1 MASALA
7 GRGTRRFKIRL
18 FVMIASEIPEPTGFA
33 RLVADIREIVREQRE
48 SYELLLQMAR
58 RDLLLRYKQT
68 AMGFGG
74 AVSMP
79 VLNMI
84 IFSMIF
90 TRVVRLDTDLPYPIF
105 AYAGLLPW
113 NFFASSLRFAAES
126 LTRNTPLVTKVYFP
140 REVLPFSAV
149 LVSLVDFGVA
159 STVLAALMVWYGIGV
174 SWTIVFLPVVLL
186 VQIAFTAGIALLLAM
201 GNLFYRDVRYLFEV
215 ILTVWM
221 FATSV
226 VYPVERI
233 GGVLGELLLLNPM
246 TPIIDAYR
254 AVLLR
259 GELPAAGPFAAA
271 AALSVVIFF
280 FAAIAFHRAQYSFAE
295 NI

>member
-1 MASALA
+1 MIGATSA
-7 GRGTRRFKIRL
+7 
-18 FVMIASEIPEPTGFA
+18 PEPTGLS
-33 RLVADIREIVREQRE
+33 RLAADVREIVQEQRE
-48 SYELLLQMAR
+48 SWELLLQMTR

-68 AMGFGG
+68 AMGFSW
-74 AVSMP
+74 AIAMP
-79 VLNMI
+79 VMNMV
-84 IFSMIF
+84 IFSVIF
-90 TRVVRLDTDLPYPIF
+90 TRVVRLQTDVPYPIF

-113 NFFASSLRFAAES
+113 NFFASSLRFSAES
-126 LTRNTPLVTKVYFP
+126 LTKNTPLVTKVYFA

-159 STVLAALMVWYGIGV
+159 ASVLAALMLWYEIGV
-174 SWTIVFLPVVLL
+174 SWTIILLPVVLF
-186 VQIAFTAGIALLLAM
+186 VQTVFTAGIALLVAM

-215 ILTVWM
+215 VLTVWM

-233 GGVLGELLLLNPM
+233 GGVLGDLLLLNPM
-246 TPIIDAYR
+246 TPIIDGYR

-259 GELPAAGPFAAA
+259 GELPAVGPFAAA
-271 AALSVVIFF
+271 TLLS
-280 FAAIAFHRAQYSFAE
+280 FATLGVAWIAFHRAKFAFAE

>member
-1 MASALA
+1 M
-7 GRGTRRFKIRL
+7 T
-18 FVMIASEIPEPTGFA
+18 ASESAPERTGFA
-33 RLVADIREIVREQRE
+33 RLLADVREIVQEQRE
-48 SYELLLQMAR
+48 SFELLLQMTR

-68 AMGFGG
+68 AMGFGW

-79 VLNMI
+79 LLNMV
-84 IFSMIF
+84 IFSVIF
-90 TRVVRLDTDLPYPIF
+90 TRVARLETDLPYPIF

-126 LTRNTPLVTKVYFP
+126 LTKNTPLVTKVYFP

-149 LVSLVDFGVA
+149 LVSLVDFGVGA
-159 STVLAALMVWYGIGV
+159 TVLAGLMVYYGIGV
-174 SWTIVFLPVVLL
+174 GWTILFLPMVLL
-186 VQIAFTAGIALLLAM
+186 VQIVFTAGIALLLAM

-215 ILTVWM
+215 LLTVWM

-233 GGVLGELLLLNPM
+233 GGRLGDLLLLNPM
-246 TPIIDAYR
+246 TPIIDGYR

-271 AALSVVIFF
+271 AVLSVVTLGV
-280 FAAIAFHRAQYSFAE
+280 AWIAFHRAKFAFAE